1 MEIEMLKNYEIIDA
15 HAHIFPEKIAENA
28 TMNTGKFYD
37 LRMNYCG
44 TSDALAESLK
54 SNGVSRCL
62 VCSTAT
68 KPNQVQSINNFIAE
82 ECKKH
87 PEFIGLGTLHPDSK
101 RFDDDVR
108 QIFDLGLH
116 GVKIHPDFQRFDMD
130 SPAAYRIYEQI
141 EGKLPVLIHCGD
153 SRFEYSAPKKI
164 VNIHRDFPNQ
174 KIIAAHLGGYE
185 RWDEALEYLVGL
197 GENVKFDTSS
207 SLPFMSK
214 ERARK
219 LIDSYGVE
227 NCFYGTDFPMWN
239 QAEELERFISLGY
252 SEADNKRI
260 FAENFKEWMNLK

>member
-1 MEIEMLKNYEIIDA
+1 M
-15 HAHIFPEKIAENA
+15 
-28 TMNTGKFYD
+28 
-37 LRMNYCG
+37 
-44 TSDALAESLK
+44 
-54 SNGVSRCL
+54 
-62 VCSTAT
+62 
-68 KPNQVQSINNFIAE
+68 
-82 ECKKH
+82 
-87 PEFIGLGTLHPDSK
+87 
-101 RFDDDVR
+101 
-108 QIFDLGLH
+108 
-116 GVKIHPDFQRFDMD
+116 
-130 SPAAYRIYEQI
+130 
-141 EGKLPVLIHCGD
+141 LIHCGD

-197 GENVKFDTSS
+197 DENVKFDTSS